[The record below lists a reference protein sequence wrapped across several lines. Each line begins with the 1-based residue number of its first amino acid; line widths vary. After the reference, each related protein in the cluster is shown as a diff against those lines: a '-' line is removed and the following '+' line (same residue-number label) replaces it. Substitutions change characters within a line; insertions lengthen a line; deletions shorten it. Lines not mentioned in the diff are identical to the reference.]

1 MAATKI
7 GTIMIC
13 VKCQKQIKRN
23 YNGIGDPMCYPC
35 KIKQIKID
43 KKDFIFWK
51 KKNKDQ

>member
-23 YNGIGDPMCYPC
+23 YNVGSSSPICYPC
-35 KIKQIKID
+35 KIKQIKESE
-43 KKDFIFWK
+43 KEFYTNRLNHEK
-51 KKNKDQ
+51 

>member
-23 YNGIGDPMCYPC
+23 YHGYSGSPMCFSC
-35 KIKQIKID
+35 VKEKIRQNEENFYK
-43 KKDFIFWK
+43 FR
-51 KKNKDQ
+51 